1 MKCYYCEDQN
11 HERSVRASEWDGIR
25 IDPAVLLPCQEF
37 ISNTENT
44 YLPDSNHLEQ
54 SFQDTWD
61 WVEAQRANSFL
72 VRLEVGSQTDTSNRQ
87 NVGSDLQSSAIT
99 LAGAEKGDLKA
110 VGGDSV
116 LYAMPEEALGSQ
128 YQSTAME
135 YSVEHAVEDHE
146 PHTSAVDRLESR
158 SSVPKLVENDGEAG
172 TRESEDFPSKPHDP
186 FDSFSYH

>member
-1 MKCYYCEDQN
+1 MKCCFCEDHN
-11 HERSVRASEWDGIR
+11 PERSVRASEWDGIR
-25 IDPAVLLPCQEF
+25 IDPAVLLPCQGF
-37 ISNTENT
+37 ISSTENT
-44 YLPDSNHLEQ
+44 YLPDPNHLEQ

-72 VRLEVGSQTDTSNRQ
+72 VRLEVGSQTDTSNRH

-99 LAGAEKGDLKA
+99 LAGAEKRDLKA
-110 VGGDSV
+110 VGGDNV

-146 PHTSAVDRLESR
+146 PPLSAVDLQESR
-158 SSVPKLVENDGEAG
+158 SSLPKLVENDGEAG
-172 TRESEDFPSKPHDP
+172 AGESEDFPPRPHDS